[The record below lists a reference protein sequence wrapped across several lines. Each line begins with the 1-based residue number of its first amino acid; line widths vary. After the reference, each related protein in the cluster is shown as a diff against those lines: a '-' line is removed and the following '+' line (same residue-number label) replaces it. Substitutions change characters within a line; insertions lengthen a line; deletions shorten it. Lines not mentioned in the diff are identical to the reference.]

1 MVPVIKAAF
10 DLHIP
15 NEPLLVDEYE
25 VQQNTSPHQLFYHLE
40 QEVIMNVLQESSR
53 LILSC
58 CVIPQQWGS
67 R

>member
-1 MVPVIKAAF
+1 MVPLVKAAF

-25 VQQNTSPHQLFYHLE
+25 VQQNTCPHQLFYKLE
-40 QEVIMNVLQESSR
+40 QEVIMNVFQEFCR

-58 CVIPQQWGS
+58 CVPQQWGS
-67 R
+67 S